1 MPYLPH
7 LLKNRNSEVQ
17 RSGKTF
23 KMRKIEQIY
32 AQKLIRQKINR
43 KKKKIVMQ
51 DLSLEPLALC
61 VFIS

>member
-23 KMRKIEQIY
+23 KMGKIEQIY
-32 AQKLIRQKINR
+32 AQKLIRQKINT
-43 KKKKIVMQ
+43 KKKK
-51 DLSLEPLALC
+51 L
-61 VFIS
+61 